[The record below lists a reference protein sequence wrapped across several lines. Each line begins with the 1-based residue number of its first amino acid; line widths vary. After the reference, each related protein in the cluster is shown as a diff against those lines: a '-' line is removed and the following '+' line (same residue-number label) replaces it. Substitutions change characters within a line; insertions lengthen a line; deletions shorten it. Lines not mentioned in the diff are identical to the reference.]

1 MNAILV
7 MLASLVSRSS
17 NQLVPVVCEHRAV
30 RYGYFGT
37 MRVKAGHRDE
47 VVATLVGGA
56 DGLKAAGCDL
66 YVVGTSDS
74 DKDTVWVSEV
84 WVSKQ
89 AHDDSLQL
97 PEVKAAIAKTMPL
110 LTGEFTSQEL
120 DVAGGLGVP
129 D

>member
-1 MNAILV
+1 
-7 MLASLVSRSS
+7 
-17 NQLVPVVCEHRAV
+17 
-30 RYGYFGT
+30 

-84 WVSKQ
+84 WVSKE

-97 PEVKAAIAKTMPL
+97 PEVKAAIARTMPL

-120 DVAGGLGVP
+120 DIAGGLGVP
-129 D
+129 TS